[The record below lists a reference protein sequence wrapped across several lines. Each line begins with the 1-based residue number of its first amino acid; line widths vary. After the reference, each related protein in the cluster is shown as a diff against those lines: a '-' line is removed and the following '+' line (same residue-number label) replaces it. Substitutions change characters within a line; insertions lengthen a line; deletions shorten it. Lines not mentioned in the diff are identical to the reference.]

1 MSARM
6 PEGQMPTVL
15 LQLGAKPANKAEAIE
30 QAGAMLIAAGCVAAE
45 YPGSMVKRE
54 AVADTFLGSGVAIPH
69 GLGEDRHMV
78 QTGGIAVLQVP
89 DGVVWNDGQKAH
101 LVVAIAA
108 QSDSHLTL
116 LRRLT
121 RLLQDEQRLQQLFVT
136 SNGEE
141 IRLALTKDAD
151 AAGQAAQAPAEDF
164 SHHFEW
170 QITYPSGLH
179 ARPATRW
186 VETAKRYAATIKV
199 RHAAEAADAKALV
212 ALLQL
217 GLRQGDTVTVSAQG
231 VDAEVALTALKITM
245 NSLTAD
251 EVQSAALAAERA
263 ARPVIGWNPPGKL
276 VTINGVSA
284 APGLG
289 IGRVRKLVA
298 EALEIS
304 DTPVDLAEGGALLEE
319 AITATRAQLKA
330 LADDTAR
337 RVGASEA
344 GIFRA
349 QSELLGDTDL
359 ITRACQKM
367 VEGHGPAW
375 SWNAAVEDA
384 AKSLAAQGNAV
395 LAGRAADMRDVG
407 RRVLTQL
414 DPSLKRDEIDVNS
427 SEPVVLIAEDLSPS
441 DTAALD
447 ASKVAALVTSL
458 GGPTSHTAIL
468 ARTIGLPAVVA
479 AGAAALA
486 VKDGDTVIVDGQ
498 SGRVYLKP
506 SADDLASAKKWID
519 EQQAIKEKENQE
531 RALPAKTLDGHSVD
545 VAANINQAHQAA
557 FALTQGAEGVG
568 LMRTEFLFLEGG
580 KTPDEDEQYE
590 AYAAMLKAMDG
601 RSVIVRALDIGGDK
615 QVPHLNL
622 PQEMNPFLGVRGA
635 RLLLRR
641 PELMEP
647 QIRALYRA
655 AKEADGKLSIMF
667 PMITSLA
674 EIKAV
679 RRVCDRIREELNAPQ
694 VPLGIM
700 IEVPAAAIMAESLAP
715 HVDFFSIG
723 TNDLTQYTLAIDR
736 QNPDLAPEADALHPA
751 VLRLINKTIEGANSA
766 GRWVGVCG
774 GLAGDPFGASL
785 LTGLGVRELS
795 MTPRE
800 IPSVKARIRKAKL
813 SDLQAL
819 AQKALTLATAAEVR
833 ALEAK

>member
-1 MSARM
+1 
-6 PEGQMPTVL
+6 MPTVL

-30 QAGAMLIAAGCVAAE
+30 QAGAMLIAAGCVAPE

-54 AVADTFLGSGVAIPH
+54 AVADTFLGNGVAIPH

-89 DGVVWNDGQKAH
+89 EGVVWNDGQKAH

-141 IRLALTKDAD
+141 IRTALIEDD
-151 AAGQAAQAPAEDF
+151 SSSGQPTGQAPAEDYPY
-164 SHHFEW
+164 HFDW
-170 QITYPSGLH
+170 QVPYPSGLH

-186 VETAKRYAATIKV
+186 VETAKRYSASIKV
-199 RHAAEAADAKALV
+199 RHGAEAADAKALV

-217 GLRQGDTVTVSAQG
+217 GLRQGESVTVSAQG
-231 VDAEVALTALKITM
+231 ADAEVALKALKITM

-251 EVQSAALAAERA
+251 EIQSAALAAERA
-263 ARPVIGWNPPGKL
+263 AKPVAGWNPPNKL
-276 VTINGVSA
+276 VTISGVSA

-289 IGRVRKLVA
+289 IGRVRKLVS
-298 EALEIS
+298 EALEIE
-304 DTPVDLAEGGALLEE
+304 DTPVDLADGGAFLEE
-319 AITATRAQLKA
+319 AITATRAQLRS

-359 ITRACQKM
+359 ITKACQKM

-375 SWNAAVEDA
+375 SWNAAVEEA
-384 AKSLAAQGNAV
+384 ARGLATQGNAI

-414 DPSLKRDEIDVNS
+414 DPSLKRDEIDVSS

-506 SADDLASAKKWID
+506 SADDLASAKAWID

-531 RALPAKTLDGHSVD
+531 RALPAKTKDGHSVD

-590 AYAAMLKAMDG
+590 AYAAMLKSMEG

-655 AKEADGKLSIMF
+655 AKDADGKLSIMF
-667 PMITSLA
+667 PMITSLG
-674 EIKAV
+674 EIKSV
-679 RRVCDRIREELNAPQ
+679 RRICDRIREELNAPQ

-751 VLRLINKTIEGANSA
+751 VLRLINKTIEGATSA

-785 LTGLGVRELS
+785 LTGLGVKELS

-800 IPSVKARIRKAKL
+800 IPSVKARIRKANL

-833 ALEAK
+833 ALEVK